1 MLIVISKEQ
10 LAVILEEE
18 IKCWESVS
26 GGPNL
31 NAFSFDPKETDP
43 KVLKELG
50 YYTNRESW
58 IAGAIF
64 CIIYEGL
71 GDGSIYGIGNESK
84 KEGDTKNHEDLFIY
98 TTHSSICVE
107 CPNVK

>member
-31 NAFSFDPKETDP
+31 NAFSFDPKTTDP
-43 KVLKELG
+43 QLLKQLG
-50 YYTNRESW
+50 YYEDELAIPGRTWSVRLAVADCEVEKNGNMILLKDPSGLQFRLREQKFNFSLV
-58 IAGAIF
+58 F
-64 CIIYEGL
+64 
-71 GDGSIYGIGNESK
+71 
-84 KEGDTKNHEDLFIY
+84 
-98 TTHSSICVE
+98 
-107 CPNVK
+107 

>member
-1 MLIVISKEQ
+1 MLVVTSKDG
-10 LAVILEEE
+10 LIILLEEE

-50 YYTNRESW
+50 YYNDRESW
-58 IAGAIF
+58 IAGARIKRLREY
-64 CIIYEGL
+64 IEEL
-71 GDGSIYGIGNESK
+71 NK
-84 KEGDTKNHEDLFIY
+84 LPQY
-98 TTHSSICVE
+98 TG
-107 CPNVK
+107 K

>member
-50 YYTNRESW
+50 YYNDRESW
-58 IAGAIF
+58 IAGARIKRLREY
-64 CIIYEGL
+64 IEEL
-71 GDGSIYGIGNESK
+71 NK
-84 KEGDTKNHEDLFIY
+84 LPQY
-98 TTHSSICVE
+98 TG
-107 CPNVK
+107 K